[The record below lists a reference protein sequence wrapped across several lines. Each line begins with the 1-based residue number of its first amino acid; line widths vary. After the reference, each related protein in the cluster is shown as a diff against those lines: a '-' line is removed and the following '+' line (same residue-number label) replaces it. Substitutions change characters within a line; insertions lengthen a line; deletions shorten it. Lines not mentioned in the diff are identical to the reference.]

1 MCRKFLPC
9 PTNFLHVLIV
19 PSGHYALYVNYISGS
34 AMNEIRKG
42 PISKVEEAWV
52 ESGFCAILV
61 LFYED
66 PENPRLEALNK
77 VSHMITCWPCPNDMS
92 QPLYI

>member
-1 MCRKFLPC
+1 MTEYLQ
-9 PTNFLHVLIV
+9 
-19 PSGHYALYVNYISGS
+19 
-34 AMNEIRKG
+34 KG
-42 PISKVEEAWV
+42 PVSTVEEAWV

-77 VSHMITCWPCPNDMS
+77 VSHLITAG
-92 QPLYI
+92 LTL